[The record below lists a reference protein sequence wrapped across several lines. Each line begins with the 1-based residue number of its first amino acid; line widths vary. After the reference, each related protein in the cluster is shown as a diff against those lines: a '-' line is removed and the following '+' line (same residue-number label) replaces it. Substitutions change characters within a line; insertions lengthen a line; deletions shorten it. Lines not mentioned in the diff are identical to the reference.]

1 MDFDNKH
8 RTRKQVIIF
17 FYTCQTLP
25 FRKSQTFDEMPEN
38 YDFTIY
44 IYVDKQYH
52 SAKGIYITSQI
63 CFRFM
68 QRLLACI

>member
-1 MDFDNKH
+1 
-8 RTRKQVIIF
+8 
-17 FYTCQTLP
+17 
-25 FRKSQTFDEMPEN
+25 MPEN

-52 SAKGIYITSQI
+52 SDKRIYITSQI